1 MFRRIGYTIRQSFK
15 QMGRHKSMAFA
26 SVFAITAMLLI
37 LGMFFIITI
46 NLNTATA
53 SIRQD
58 YNNIEIFL
66 LDSVDEKEAREMMT
80 QIEDWE
86 NVDTVQYRDKGEA
99 MDILKERWGDN
110 AYLLDSLN
118 ENPLPNSI
126 LVTAVDLEKAQGLA
140 QQSEELDG
148 VENVRYYK
156 DTVDKLITV
165 TNYIQIGA
173 LILMIFLICVSVV
186 VVSNTIKLTV
196 LNRAEE
202 ISIMKYVGA
211 TNWFI
216 RGPFLVEGIILGGM
230 SALLAWGLTA
240 FVYSRIDA
248 SFGEQIFAMLSMPL
262 VDQGFLAFN
271 LVWIFLALGISIGA
285 WGSLISM
292 RRFLDT

>member
-1 MFRRIGYTIRQSFK
+1 
-15 QMGRHKSMAFA
+15 MGRHKSMAFA

-126 LVTAVDLEKAQGLA
+126 LVTAVNLEKAQGLA

>member
-1 MFRRIGYTIRQSFK
+1 
-15 QMGRHKSMAFA
+15 MGRHKSMAFA

-37 LGMFFIITI
+37 LGIFFIITI

>member
-1 MFRRIGYTIRQSFK
+1 
-15 QMGRHKSMAFA
+15 MGRHKSMAFA